1 MQARSFSFLHE
12 NRTSNFTKFSFMLRS
27 KYQMFTDSLSEN
39 VFKTKTQAN
48 PIMLVVLGYLLLIV
62 IGTGLLTLPQAASRP
77 VSLIEAFFTAMSAV
91 CVTGLS
97 VVDIPSTFTHT
108 GLWIIVVLM
117 QLGGLGIMTASTT
130 LILLAGMH
138 PGFSHQ
144 SVFLSEFTQEG
155 SIDAGRIL
163 RAVIPFTFGL
173 ELIGGVVYFTQFESM
188 EMYDRVFCS
197 IFQAV
202 SSFCGVGFTL
212 FPDSLVGFQYNPVM
226 NITTCILVLAGGFGF
241 LAIAELRY
249 LFDFKHKEVRRLS
262 LHTRI
267 ATYGTLIVIGV
278 SIAVFAFTE
287 HNNLFSGHT
296 FGENVQSVLFM
307 TFSSRT
313 AGLNSVNIP
322 DLTQASL
329 FFFIII
335 MFIGAN
341 PGSCG
346 GGIKITTAAVIGLL
360 GVNRLL
366 GREKTQVMG
375 RTIPNN
381 TIDKAIRIFVVA
393 IVVIGTATLILLC
406 TEIPSGTR
414 FSADSGPF
422 LEILFEVVSAYA
434 TCGLSMGLTG
444 ELSLVGKIVICCVM
458 FIGRMGPLFLISAV
472 AAKLQD
478 TAYYAEE
485 DVMVG

>member
-1 MQARSFSFLHE
+1 
-12 NRTSNFTKFSFMLRS
+12 ML
-27 KYQMFTDSLSEN
+27 TDSLSEN
-39 VFKTKTQAN
+39 IFKTKTQAN
-48 PIMLVVLGYLLLIV
+48 PIMLVVLAYLLLIA
-62 IGTGLLTLPQAASRP
+62 IGTALLSMPQATTRS
-77 VSLIEAFFTAMSAV
+77 VSLIEAFFTSMSAV

-97 VVDIPSTFTHT
+97 VVDISSTYTDIGH
-108 GLWIIVVLM
+108 WILVALM

-144 SVFLSEFTQEG
+144 TVFLSEFTQEG

-163 RAVIPFTFGL
+163 RAVIPFTFVL
-173 ELIGGVVYFTQFESM
+173 ELIGGIVYFTQFNTM
-188 EMYDRVFCS
+188 ELYDRILCS
-197 IFQAV
+197 TFQAV

-212 FPDSLVGFQYNPVM
+212 FPDSLISFQYNPAI

-249 LFDFKHKEVRRLS
+249 LIDFKHKEVRRLS

-267 ATYGTLIVIGV
+267 ATYGTFIVIGV
-278 SIAVFAFTE
+278 STLVFAFTE
-287 HNNLFSGHT
+287 WNNLFSGHT
-296 FGENVQSVLFM
+296 FGENAQSVLFM

-360 GVNRLL
+360 GINRLL

-375 RTIPNN
+375 RTIPNS

-393 IVVIGTATLILLC
+393 MVVIATATLILLC
-406 TEIPSGTR
+406 TEIPSGT
-414 FSADSGPF
+414 AYTANGTPF
-422 LEILFEVVSAYA
+422 LKILFEVVSAYA
-434 TCGLSMGLTG
+434 TCGLSMGLTE
-444 ELSLVGKIVICCVM
+444 ELSTIGKIVICGVM

-472 AAKLQD
+472 AGKLQD

-485 DVMVG
+485 DIMVG

>member
-1 MQARSFSFLHE
+1 
-12 NRTSNFTKFSFMLRS
+12 MLRS
-27 KYQMFTDSLSEN
+27 KYQMLADSLSEN
-39 VFKTKTQAN
+39 IFKTKTQAN
-48 PIMLVVLGYLLLIV
+48 PIMLVVLAYLLLIAV
-62 IGTGLLTLPQAASRP
+62 GTALLSLPQAGERP
-77 VSLIEAFFTAMSAV
+77 VSLIEAFFTSMSAV

-97 VVDIPSTFTHT
+97 VVDISSTYTDVGHWF
-108 GLWIIVVLM
+108 IVILM

-144 SVFLSEFTQEG
+144 SVFFSEFTQEG
-155 SIDAGRIL
+155 NIDAGRIL
-163 RAVIPFTFGL
+163 RAVIPFTFVL
-173 ELIGGVVYFTQFESM
+173 ELIGGIVYFTQFESM
-188 EMYDRVFCS
+188 DMYNRILCS
-197 IFQAV
+197 TFQAV

-212 FPDSLVGFQYNPVM
+212 FPNSLEGFQYNPVM

-249 LFDFKHKEVRRLS
+249 IFDFKHKEIRRVS

-267 ATYGTLIVIGV
+267 ATYGTIIVILA
-278 SIAVFAFTE
+278 SILIFSFTE
-287 HNNLFSGHT
+287 WNNLFSDHT
-296 FGENVQSVLFM
+296 IGENAQSVLFM
-307 TFSSRT
+307 AFTSRT

-360 GVNRLL
+360 GLNRLL
-366 GREKTQVMG
+366 GREKTQVLG

-381 TIDKAIRIFVVA
+381 TVDKAIRIFVVA
-393 IVVIGTATLILLC
+393 MVVIAGATLVLLC
-406 TEIPSGTR
+406 TEIPSGTAY
-414 FSADSGPF
+414 SANSSPF
-422 LEILFEVVSAYA
+422 LKILFEVVSAYA
-434 TCGLSMGLTG
+434 TCGLSMGLTE
-444 ELSLVGKIVICCVM
+444 ELSTVGKIVICCVM

-472 AAKLQD
+472 AGKLQD

-485 DVMVG
+485 DIMVG

>member
-1 MQARSFSFLHE
+1 
-12 NRTSNFTKFSFMLRS
+12 
-27 KYQMFTDSLSEN
+27 MFADSLSEN
-39 VFKTKTQAN
+39 VFKTKTQSN
-48 PIMLVVLGYLLLIV
+48 PIMLVVLAYLLLIA
-62 IGTGLLTLPQAASRP
+62 IGTALLSLSISTTRP
-77 VSLIEAFFTAMSAV
+77 ISLIDAFFTAMSAV

-97 VVDIPSTFTHT
+97 VIDIPSTFTHT
-108 GLWIIVVLM
+108 GLWFLVILM

-130 LILLAGMH
+130 IILLAGMH

-144 SVFLSEFTQEG
+144 SVFLSSFTQEG
-155 SIDAGRIL
+155 NIDAGRIL
-163 RAVIPFTFGL
+163 KAIIPFTFVL
-173 ELIGGVVYFTQFESM
+173 ELIGGIAYFTQFGSM
-188 EMYDRVFCS
+188 ELYDRIFCS
-197 IFQAV
+197 LFQAI

-212 FPDSLVGFQYNPVM
+212 FPNSLEGFQYNPVM

-241 LAIAELRY
+241 LAITELRY
-249 LFDFKHKEVRRLS
+249 IFDFKHKEIRRVS

-267 ATYGTLIVIGV
+267 ATYGTFIVIFV
-278 SIAVFAFTE
+278 SIAIFSFTE
-287 HNNLFSGHT
+287 YNNLFSGHT
-296 FGENVQSVLFM
+296 FGENAQSVLFM
-307 TFSSRT
+307 TFTSRT

-360 GVNRLL
+360 GINRLL
-366 GREKTQVMG
+366 GREKTQVLG

-381 TIDKAIRIFVVA
+381 TIDKAIRIVIVA
-393 IVVIGTATLILLC
+393 MVVIASATLILLC

-414 FSADSGPF
+414 YADNGPF
-422 LEILFEVVSAYA
+422 LKILFEVVSAYA
-434 TCGLSMGLTG
+434 TCGLSMGLTS
-444 ELSLVGKIVICCVM
+444 ELSLVGKIVISGVM

-472 AAKLQD
+472 AGKLQD
-478 TAYYAEE
+478 TAWYAEE
-485 DVMVG
+485 DIMVG

>member
-1 MQARSFSFLHE
+1 
-12 NRTSNFTKFSFMLRS
+12 MLRS
-27 KYQMFTDSLSEN
+27 KYQTLTDSLSEN
-39 VFKTKTQAN
+39 VFKTRTQSN
-48 PIMLVVLGYLLLIV
+48 PIMLVVLGYLLLIA
-62 IGTGLLTLPQAASRP
+62 IGTALLSLPQSTTRP
-77 VSLIEAFFTAMSAV
+77 IDFIEAFFTAMSAV

-97 VVDIPSTFTHT
+97 VVDIASTFTHT
-108 GLWIIVVLM
+108 GLWILVTLM

-130 LILLAGMH
+130 IILLAGMH

-144 SVFLSEFTQEG
+144 SVFFSEFTQEG
-155 SIDAGRIL
+155 NIDAGRIL
-163 RAVIPFTFGL
+163 KAVIPFTFVL
-173 ELIGGVVYFTQFESM
+173 ELIGGIVYFTQFESM
-188 EMYDRVFCS
+188 ETYDRFFCS
-197 IFQAV
+197 LFQAV

-212 FPDSLVGFQYNPVM
+212 FPDSLESFQYNPVM

-249 LFDFKHKEVRRLS
+249 IFDFTHKEIRRVS

-267 ATYGTLIVIGV
+267 ATYGTLIVVITSV
-278 SIAVFAFTE
+278 IVFSLTE
-287 HNNLFSGHT
+287 WSNLFSGHT
-296 FGENVQSVLFM
+296 FGENAQSVLFM
-307 TFSSRT
+307 AFSSRT

-322 DLTQASL
+322 DLTHASL

-360 GVNRLL
+360 GINRLL
-366 GREKTQVMG
+366 GREKTQVLG

-381 TIDKAIRIFVVA
+381 TIDKAIRIVIVA
-393 IVVIGTATLILLC
+393 MVVIATSTLILLC
-406 TEIPSGTR
+406 TEIPRGTGYSQNSGQ
-414 FSADSGPF
+414 F
-422 LEILFEVVSAYA
+422 LKILFEVVSAYA
-434 TCGLSMGLTG
+434 TCGLSMGLTS
-444 ELSLVGKIVICCVM
+444 ELSFVGKLVICIVM

-478 TAYYAEE
+478 TAWFAEE
-485 DVMVG
+485 DIMVG

>member
-1 MQARSFSFLHE
+1 
-12 NRTSNFTKFSFMLRS
+12 MLRS
-27 KYQMFTDSLSEN
+27 KYQMLADSLSEN
-39 VFKTKTQAN
+39 IFKTRTQSN
-48 PIMLVVLGYLLLIV
+48 PIMLVVLAYLLLIA
-62 IGTGLLTLPQAASRP
+62 IGTALLSMPQSASRP
-77 VSLIEAFFTAMSAV
+77 ISLIEAFFTAMSAV

-97 VVDIPSTFTHT
+97 VVDIASTFTHT

-173 ELIGGVVYFTQFESM
+173 ELIGGIVYFTQFSSM
-188 EMYDRVFCS
+188 ELYDRIFCS
-197 IFQAV
+197 LFQAV

-212 FPDSLVGFQYNPVM
+212 FPDSLVSFQYNPIM

-249 LFDFKHKEVRRLS
+249 LFDFKHIEIRRLS

-267 ATYGTLIVIGV
+267 ATYGTIIVIAV
-278 SIAVFAFTE
+278 STAVFAFTE
-287 HNNLFSGHT
+287 YNNLFSGHS
-296 FGENVQSVLFM
+296 FGENAQSVLFM
-307 TFSSRT
+307 TFTSRT
-313 AGLNSVNIP
+313 AGLNSINIP

-346 GGIKITTAAVIGLL
+346 GGIKITTAAVICLL
-360 GVNRLL
+360 AFNRLL
-366 GREKTQVMG
+366 GREKTQVLD

-381 TIDKAIRIFVVA
+381 TIDKAIRIFVAA
-393 IVVIGTATLILLC
+393 IVVIATATMILLC
-406 TEIPSGTR
+406 TEIPTGTK
-414 FSADSGPF
+414 FSDNGPF
-422 LEILFEVVSAYA
+422 LKILFEVVSAYA
-434 TCGLSMGLTG
+434 TCGLSMGLTE
-444 ELSLVGKIVICCVM
+444 ELSLVGKIVICIVM

-472 AAKLQD
+472 AGKLQD
-478 TAYYAEE
+478 SAYYAEE